1 MSHSQRIGLWLA
13 IVSVL
18 LHLTWGAATPATA
31 TTVKMMIRPVADWA
45 LCNNGPDDHP
55 VWPPAQ
61 SSTTKRENMC
71 ANPQDLI
78 KGKPVPCDLRE
89 FPSRTD
95 QHSNVTATLVDE
107 ANARFP
113 LPHGCFEFVMFLS
126 YPAETHSM
134 AHAFSSPF
142 LHPDAETD
150 VDAASRGRSHAH
162 PASPAATKDMQQL
175 FRSMVQVVDRLDR
188 DYHLRRL
195 RVVYPAHDY
204 EAMAQLLDALLTP
217 RLWLALRAETF
228 PFPFSRVSTA
238 FRSVSGDAKAT
249 YLSSVVDKYHHDL
262 EAALRLHATIAYPD
276 ADTCTRRTGL
286 MVSRHFCTHPGW
298 AGVLGMYKYQQ
309 SHFTYANMAVYVS
322 ESNGP
327 HEVTAFDGGL
337 GSTCTLR
344 NRWHCA
350 FLPSTSCAMPAE
362 VTACRTERCVSSVP
376 ETHFFAA
383 MYWHGAF
390 VPPPADYEVI
400 TNLSRALSQPLTAQQ
415 YLWRRI
421 LSNDFRSLEALGD
434 ATATATAATAT
445 AANAAGGNE
454 LRIAY
459 VDMGDASPLAQHFV
473 TPTDASSQMWRPAAE
488 VADRIAAARDA
499 AAAKPPPK
507 ASLAG
512 ANAAAVK
519 PKLSTVLPGV
529 SSPENLGRLQYRL
542 PSPQRQ
548 FARWPTPRSEQ
559 ENPQRR
565 YEPVEIQPQDVVVQA
580 AYLLRHNHRY
590 RAFLAHAQR
599 HFLDLHALQDHLD
612 AAHRGAGD
620 AASASASAA
629 AAHGLDFNVDAA
641 ATAALLSD
649 AEDDR
654 LAKLFAA
661 LTTPQPAK
669 PHRRLRSAPTGGGA
683 TVATAAAPT
692 LPRCVAVQLRRGDR
706 VLSSLLPNKGPAA
719 GNAAAAANAT
729 DEEARRAQQK
739 YQEYCAQHPE
749 GDFGCRSVPFA
760 FVSLLNVTEVAHTLV
775 DPDEVSHLVVSTDD
789 EGWLQEQVALLQR
802 HAPQWQVHYLP
813 APWLSHFNVTDLSSS
828 SATASAAAHD
838 HLNASELL
846 PHGPDAA
853 HYATPTHHQ
862 HRHKAHVVDKSE
874 AEEQFKKYGR
884 RGLAGGIHFF
894 ASMQLLQ
901 QCEAF
906 VGHFDSGVAWMMYTA
921 MCHRHRGLVAV
932 CPPVFDLRHLQEFHK
947 VYGHLY
953 HT

>member
-1 MSHSQRIGLWLA
+1 MSSN
-13 IVSVL
+13 
-18 LHLTWGAATPATA
+18 AAA
-31 TTVKMMIRPVADWA
+31 VKMMFRPVVDWA
-45 LCNNGPDDHP
+45 LCNNGPNDHP
-55 VWPPAQ
+55 VWPPVK
-61 SSTTKRENMC
+61 SSTTKRENLC

-78 KGKPVPCDLRE
+78 KGKPVPCDRRE
-89 FPSRTD
+89 FPSQTD

-107 ANARFP
+107 ANERFP
-113 LPHGCFEFVMFLS
+113 LPHGCFEFVVFLS

-134 AHAFSSPF
+134 AQAFTSPY

-150 VDAASRGRSHAH
+150 VDATSRGRSHAH

-175 FRSMVQVVDRLDR
+175 FRSMVQAIDRLDR

-204 EAMAQLLDALLTP
+204 DAMAQLLDALLTP

-228 PFPFSRVSTA
+228 PFPFSRISTA

-262 EAALRLHATIAYPD
+262 EAALRLHASIAYPD

-322 ESNGP
+322 ESNGL

-350 FLPSTSCAMPAE
+350 FLPSTSCAMPTE
-362 VTACRTERCVSSVP
+362 ITTCRADRCVSSIP

-383 MYWHGAF
+383 MHWHGAF
-390 VPPPADYEVI
+390 VPPPANYEVI

-421 LSNDFRSLEALGD
+421 LSNDFRSLEALD
-434 ATATATAATAT
+434 TAAAVATAAATAT
-445 AANAAGGNE
+445 AAGGNE

-459 VDMGDASPLAQHFV
+459 VDMGDASPLAPRFV
-473 TPTDASSQMWRPAAE
+473 TPTDASSEMWRPAAE
-488 VADRIAAARDA
+488 VADHIAAARVAAAKSPPKKSPSA
-499 AAAKPPPK
+499 AAAT
-507 ASLAG
+507 
-512 ANAAAVK
+512 AAAAAAAGTAK
-519 PKLSTVLPGV
+519 PHLSTVLPGV
-529 SSPENLGRLQYRL
+529 SAPDNLGRLQYRL

-548 FARWPTPRSEQ
+548 FRRWPTPRSEQ

-565 YEPVEIQPQDVVVQA
+565 YEPIEIPPQDVVVQA

-612 AAHRGAGD
+612 AAHRSGGD
-620 AASASASAA
+620 AATAA
-629 AAHGLDFNVDAA
+629 THGLDFNVDAA

-661 LTTPQPAK
+661 LATPQSTK
-669 PHRRLRSAPTGGGA
+669 PQRRLRSGA
-683 TVATAAAPT
+683 ATTTATDGDGASSAPT

-719 GNAAAAANAT
+719 ANAAAANAT

-739 YQEYCAQHPE
+739 YQEYCAQHPD

-789 EGWLQEQVALLQR
+789 EGWLQEQIALLQR

-813 APWLSHFNVTDLSSS
+813 APWLSHFNVTDLSST
-828 SATASAAAHD
+828 TAAAPAAHD

-853 HYATPTHHQ
+853 HYAHHQ

-884 RGLAGGIHFF
+884 RGLAGGVHFF

-921 MCHRHRGLVAV
+921 MCHRHRGHVAV
-932 CPPVFDLRHLQEFHK
+932 CPPVFDLRQLQEFHK

-953 HT
+953 RA

>member
-1 MSHSQRIGLWLA
+1 
-13 IVSVL
+13 
-18 LHLTWGAATPATA
+18 
-31 TTVKMMIRPVADWA
+31 MMIRPVADWA

-78 KGKPVPCDLRE
+78 KGKPVPCDLRA

-150 VDAASRGRSHAH
+150 VDAASRGRAHAH

-309 SHFTYANMAVYVS
+309 SHFAYANMAVYVS

-350 FLPSTSCAMPAE
+350 FLPSTSCALPTE

-383 MYWHGAF
+383 MHWHGAF

-415 YLWRRI
+415 YLWR
-421 LSNDFRSLEALGD
+421 
-434 ATATATAATAT
+434 
-445 AANAAGGNE
+445 
-454 LRIAY
+454 
-459 VDMGDASPLAQHFV
+459 Q
-473 TPTDASSQMWRPAAE
+473 

-512 ANAAAVK
+512 ATATAAAAAK
-519 PKLSTVLPGV
+519 PQLSTVLPGV
-529 SSPENLGRLQYRL
+529 STPDNLGRLQYRL

-548 FARWPTPRSEQ
+548 FSRWPTPRSEQ

-620 AASASASAA
+620 AASAASAA
-629 AAHGLDFNVDAA
+629 PHGLDFNVDAA

-669 PHRRLRSAPTGGGA
+669 PHRCLRSASAA
-683 TVATAAAPT
+683 TAATAAAPT

-802 HAPQWQVHYLP
+802 HAPRWQVHYLP
-813 APWLSHFNVTDLSSS
+813 APWLSHFNVTDLSS
-828 SATASAAAHD
+828 ASAAASPAAHD

-853 HYATPTHHQ
+853 HYATPTPTHHQ

-884 RGLAGGIHFF
+884 RGLAGGVHFF